1 MPAADEQELVNN
13 VRQGSHDAFRV
24 LVQTY
29 MKQSYDVAFSIVGNH
44 DDADDVTQEAFVRV
58 HRSIAS
64 FRGDSG
70 FGTWLFRI
78 VTNCSLNR
86 LKQRK
91 RTQRR
96 EVDLAVVDI
105 EAASMNA
112 GIVNTEDPRIH
123 VERALHELPTLQRA
137 VVMLRHMNGLS
148 TRQVSRILDC
158 SEGTVKT
165 HLHRGL
171 KKMRERLHF
180 LKDGMA

>member
-1 MPAADEQELVNN
+1 MPAADEQELINN

-29 MKQSYDVAFSIVGNH
+29 MKQAYDVAFSIVGNH
-44 DDADDVTQEAFVRV
+44 DDADDVTQEAFVKV
-58 HRSIAS
+58 HRSIAA

-70 FGTWLFRI
+70 FSTWLFRI

-91 RTQRR
+91 RKQRR
-96 EVDLAVVDI
+96 EVDLAVADHEVV
-105 EAASMNA
+105 SMNA
-112 GIVNTEDPRIH
+112 GIVNTEDPRIY

-171 KKMRERLHF
+171 KKMRDKLHF
-180 LKDGMA
+180 LKDGTA